1 MNNLL
6 TKIIPSLYAPFFYY
20 KLNKILETYQTKK
33 LAMNSTALFHASS
46 ASLMGVGYLFKFINP
61 DCMRI
66 NSIGYFIFDFIYL
79 IKNRKMDSLRFMYL
93 YHHIAT
99 ISYLTLD
106 PNKYYWTYVMLYGEL
121 SNIPSYLVYYS
132 MKKDLNHGGFIRDA
146 DYKSQRTNILKNIQ
160 LSVYTIIRLF
170 VLGYYCYLELKQ
182 KNKPIPVYLTSMLYM
197 FGVIWWGSM
206 VRDKY
211 Y

>member
-20 KLNKILETYQTKK
+20 ILNNIFETRQTKK
-33 LAMNSTALFHASS
+33 IAMNSTALFHASS
-46 ASLMGVGYLFKFINP
+46 ASLMGVGYLFKYINP
-61 DCMRI
+61 NYIRI
-66 NSIGYFIFDFIYL
+66 NSMGYFIFDFIYL
-79 IKNRKMDSLRFMYL
+79 IKNRKMDTLRFMYL
-93 YHHIAT
+93 YHHIAV

-106 PNKYYWTYVMLYGEL
+106 PNKYYWPYVMLCGEL
-121 SNIPSYLVYYS
+121 SNIPSYFVYYS
-132 MKKDLNHGGFIRDA
+132 MKKDSLVNNLYISR
-146 DYKSQRTNILKNIQ
+146 KTRILKNLQ

-170 VLGYYCYLELKQ
+170 VLGYYVYLELKR
-182 KNKPIPVYLTSMLYM
+182 KNKPIPIYLTSILYM